1 MKPILAVLVLIVAA
15 FLDVGAQDVRSKVG
29 PVSGT
34 SLSSMIDPDKSV
46 YGVQWGSTEDEFIA
60 KFGNPSGYINL
71 NASET
76 VMLYGKSHA
85 FIFTASKLS
94 GLRISMT
101 VLDWRLSQS
110 IPTLTP
116 FDGIGWQ
123 LSNGIRG
130 EMNLAEVKKILGES
144 LKTERS
150 QWYFNTEKARVEMDF
165 AHYPMEGEKDDS
177 YKLHGIY
184 IRQASS
190 APEALQRAPVSPRP
204 SYAGVPVATQ
214 PCSEE
219 VANWWQEVRSAA
231 KEAVDARRRKDRA
244 VADALRNGERRR
256 RRVDDSDSVLPQR
269 ELDKLDADIATA
281 REKYGQLL
289 TEGQVKSHRA
299 PIQDAPT
306 VVLYIGFPGYSEQA
320 RKNKIQGRVSM
331 RVEFRSDGAIGE
343 VRVVSG
349 LPDGLDEQSIK
360 VIRQIVFLPRV
371 KDGMFVTELKTL
383 YTEFSLR

>member
-1 MKPILAVLVLIVAA
+1 MKPILAVLVLTIAA
-15 FLDVGAQDVRSKVG
+15 SLDVGAQDVRSKVG

-34 SLSSMIDPDKSV
+34 SLSNIIDPDKSI
-46 YGVQWGSTEDEFIA
+46 YGVQWGSSEDEFIA
-60 KFGNPSGYINL
+60 RFGNPTGYIRL
-71 NASET
+71 NASDT

-94 GLRISMT
+94 GVRINMT

-110 IPTLTP
+110 IPALTP
-116 FDGIGWQ
+116 FDGAGWQ
-123 LSNGIRG
+123 LSNGIRR

-144 LKTERS
+144 LKTERI
-150 QWYFNTEKARVEMDF
+150 QRYFNTEKARVEMDF
-165 AHYPMEGEKDDS
+165 AHYTMEGETDDS

-190 APEALQRAPVSPRP
+190 ERAALQKALVSPGPPYVR
-204 SYAGVPVATQ
+204 VPAATQ

-219 VANWWQEVRSAA
+219 VANWWQAVRFAA
-231 KEAVDARRRKDRA
+231 KEALDARRRKDQA
-244 VADALRNGERRR
+244 VVDALRNGPRSR

-281 REKYGQLL
+281 REKYGRLL

-299 PIQDAPT
+299 PIEDSPI
-306 VVLYIGFPGYSEQA
+306 VILYMGMPDYSEQA
-320 RKNKIQGRVSM
+320 RKNKTQGQVSM

-349 LPDGLDEQSIK
+349 LGDGLDEQSIK
-360 VIRQIVFLPRV
+360 VIRQTIFLPRV
-371 KDGMFVTELKTL
+371 KDGMFVTELKML